1 MNKHSFIDDLMN
13 LYDQPEIRSLI
24 QLIPAGI
31 GSALDVA
38 LISKIQEIRKDRLK
52 SFFDELGAGK
62 IKLTKNLI
70 ESEDFLHCYFSTI
83 KAAIN
88 TRRREKIKMFA
99 RLLKSSTLP
108 NLIANTDEYEEHLKI
123 LDDLSFKELRILILL
138 DKYESRYPKNE
149 GENDWQRADRFWKN
163 FIDEL
168 MKKFGI
174 SKEENHAVLIRIS
187 RSGCYEEIFGFG
199 HSGGK
204 GKLSPTYFQLKK
216 LIINENCN
224 YV

>member
-13 LYDQPEIRSLI
+13 LYEQPESRSLI

-38 LISKIQEIRKDRLK
+38 LINKIQEIRKDRLK
-52 SFFDELGAGK
+52 SFFDELGTGE
-62 IKLTKNLI
+62 IELTKNLI

-88 TRRREKIKMFA
+88 TRIREKIKMFA

-149 GENDWQRADRFWKN
+149 VENDWQRADRF
-163 FIDEL
+163 
-168 MKKFGI
+168 
-174 SKEENHAVLIRIS
+174 VLEKVYR
-187 RSGCYEEIFGFG
+187 
-199 HSGGK
+199 
-204 GKLSPTYFQLKK
+204 
-216 LIINENCN
+216 
-224 YV
+224 